1 MLYTHNT
8 LHGKHMRGRTNIKRP
23 VHAIAGFSIVEVL
36 IALTISSMLLT
47 AVMVALD
54 ASFKAYQSTTE
65 SASRHTIARLTTH
78 RVLAMIRTGSEFGPF
93 PVNVITDPIIES
105 DFIEFITVSGEL
117 IRLEYRELDEAIFV
131 IQDPDGTPVETVLLT
146 GVIPQYDG
154 GNRIPV
160 FTMQYAIGPK
170 LYRATVDILVGADSD
185 IDLSL
190 EGDDVPPLR
199 LVASTMP
206 RNNM

>member
-1 MLYTHNT
+1 
-8 LHGKHMRGRTNIKRP
+8 MRNQAKLKRP
-23 VHAIAGFSIVEVL
+23 VRAVAGFSIVEVL
-36 IALTISSMLLT
+36 IAVTISSMLLT

-54 ASFKAYQSTTE
+54 ASFRAYQSTTE

-93 PVNVITDPIIES
+93 PVNVISNPIIES
-105 DFIEFITVSGEL
+105 DYIEFVTISDEL

-131 IQDPDGTPVETVLLT
+131 IQDPGGDPVETVLLT

-154 GNRIPV
+154 GDRVPV
-160 FTMQYAIGPK
+160 FTLQYAIGPK
-170 LYRATVDILVGADSD
+170 LYRATFDILVGADSE